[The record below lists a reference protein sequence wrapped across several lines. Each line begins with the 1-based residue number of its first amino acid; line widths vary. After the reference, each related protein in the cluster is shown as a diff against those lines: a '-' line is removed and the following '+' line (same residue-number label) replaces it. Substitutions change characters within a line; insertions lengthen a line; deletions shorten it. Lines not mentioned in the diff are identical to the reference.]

1 MLFSVRA
8 AALYLQLGGSVDEN
22 HMETDWQIARVV
34 DNSRIV
40 SGQDATVREETAT
53 VQILKRKIWE
63 TNDIQALLE
72 KSRTE

>member
-1 MLFSVRA
+1 MLWTTLR
-8 AALYLQLGGSVDEN
+8 
-22 HMETDWQIARVV
+22 
-34 DNSRIV
+34 
-40 SGQDATVREETAT
+40 GQDAKVREETAT